1 MSPDFGKSPT
11 RPDANTEERLTY
23 LREQANES
31 LFTEAARS
39 EYEEFIDTLD
49 FVGLLKARARTVI
62 DSKSK

>member
-11 RPDANTEERLTY
+11 RPDANTEE
-23 LREQANES
+23 REQANES